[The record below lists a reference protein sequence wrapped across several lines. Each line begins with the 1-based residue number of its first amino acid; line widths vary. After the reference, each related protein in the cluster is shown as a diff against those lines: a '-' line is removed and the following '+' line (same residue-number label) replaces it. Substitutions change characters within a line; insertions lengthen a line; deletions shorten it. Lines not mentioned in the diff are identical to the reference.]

1 MKKRVAI
8 IGALVSLFPM
18 GQPVLLGTLA
28 VSTSTILLSAPNA
41 NAGVKEDILSN
52 IDRAYESSSAGNH
65 KDAIRSA
72 TKVLKLLPKMG
83 MEDSEFA
90 YYMYSVRG
98 WSKYEINDIR
108 GACAD
113 WRKEV
118 SLSKELGDGFEAD
131 DTVELIRDEC

>member
-18 GQPVLLGTLA
+18 GHPVLLGTLA

-52 IDRAYESSSAGNH
+52 MDRAYESSSAGNH

-90 YYMYSVRG
+90 YYMYMVRG
-98 WSKYEINDIR
+98 WSKYKINDIK

-118 SLSKELGDGFEAD
+118 SLSKKLGDKTDAVDF
-131 DTVELIRDEC
+131 IRDKC